1 MSNTDKA
8 VVAEAPPLTIDE
20 RIEKGRE
27 TGHHYDGAIVP
38 FPPGVKGTAVIRA
51 LDSGERGL
59 VERYIAAG
67 FRTTFYE
74 YRSADGDII
83 QMVLRLDHDYQPKE
97 IRPIRYCGKFDGKGN
112 VFWMTAIEGIRPLY
126 GLDRLA
132 RHNSAPVLVVEG
144 EKAADA
150 AAALFPDY
158 VTVTWM
164 SGANSVRRTEMLA
177 LEGRDVVLWP
187 DNDPPGRAAMRTFA
201 AMAYAANAS
210 SVKVVDVPS
219 EFGEKWDLADP
230 VPVECADSSS
240 VAALLASARA
250 LKPSEVA
257 YLADDARQKAEQY
270 RLLGYEPG
278 YTKVD
283 LAHTTEALS
292 LLDADMFGNQWRRV
306 ARCVFYAHGA
316 KGLAPFDE
324 WSQSSADKYQEGEP
338 AKLWDAYARD
348 KAFRADTLAWLF
360 RQAAANL
367 RKRSEDDKGDKPN
380 VKLDSAATATAS
392 VEELSENHAFVVRG
406 GKVGVLWE
414 NFDPRFDR
422 YTETYLSKRDFVDR
436 FVRSIELPSDDDRQT
451 QKKDK
456 RMNQGDLW
464 FSSPWRRSYDNVLF
478 APGQPLSPE
487 FLNLWRGFAV
497 DPTDNPGGW
506 SVLKEHLRV
515 HVAGGDEPSYEYLLN
530 WLAFAVQKLD
540 RPIGTALVLIGKKGA
555 GKSIVTQLFGH
566 LFGPHTFVTSRM
578 DDAIGRFNDR
588 LETTVLLGLEE
599 AVAPQNKAA
608 DGTLKDLVTRTTLR
622 LEGKFFGVWTAP
634 NHLRIIVTSNN
645 EHVVRADGSER
656 RYAVFDVTNPHQAD
670 PDVRRTYFGRMVEQM
685 ETGGYSAMLSELLAR
700 DIRGWNAEVIPETEA
715 LKRQKVLNLVNDPVR
730 NYLYERLSDGS
741 IITTGKADMGA
752 PSYHWSKTEHVDVP
766 ARDLNEDFRLFA
778 TTQGMKFSE
787 RRLAIELPRYM
798 PEGFKSQTRR
808 TGGGETSTRTER
820 VYSFPP
826 IEVARLQFE
835 AATGLVIDREA

>member
-1 MSNTDKA
+1 MSDTEKTSE
-8 VVAEAPPLTIDE
+8 AEAPPLTINE
-20 RIEKGRE
+20 RIEQGRK

-38 FPPGVKGTAVIRA
+38 FPLSIKGDAVVQA
-51 LDSGERGL
+51 LDAGERRI
-59 VERYIAAG
+59 VERFIAAG
-67 FRTTFYE
+67 FRTTIYE
-74 YRSADGDII
+74 YRSSEGDII
-83 QMVLRLDHDYQPKE
+83 QMVIRLDHNYEPKE
-97 IRPIRYCGKFDGKGN
+97 IRPVRYCGKFDGRGN

-126 GLDRLA
+126 GLDRLG
-132 RHNSAPVLVVEG
+132 RRPNVPVLVVEG

-150 AAALFPDY
+150 AAALFPDH
-158 VTVTWM
+158 VATTWM
-164 SGANSVRRTEMLA
+164 SGANNVRRTEMLT

-201 AMAYAANAS
+201 AMAYAAGAAT
-210 SVKVVDVPS
+210 VKMVDVPS
-219 EFGEKWDLADP
+219 DFGEKWDLADP
-230 VPVECADSSS
+230 VPVDSAESFS
-240 VAALLASARA
+240 IENLLASARK
-250 LKPSEVA
+250 LNPSDVA
-257 YLADDARQKAEQY
+257 YLANDARQKAEQH

-278 YTKVD
+278 HTKVD
-283 LAHTTEALS
+283 LAHTVTALS
-292 LLDADMFGNQWRRV
+292 QLDADMFGNEWLQI
-306 ARCVFYAHGA
+306 ARCIFYAYGA
-316 KGLAPFDE
+316 LGLEPFNE
-324 WSQSSADKYQEGEP
+324 WSRDSDKYKEGEP
-338 AKLWDAYARD
+338 AKLWNSYSREQS
-348 KAFRADTLAWLF
+348 FRARPLAWLF
-360 RQAAANL
+360 RQAAAAL
-367 RKRSEDDKGDKPN
+367 RKRSKAHEDDKPN
-380 VKLDSAATATAS
+380 VNLDLAAIATAS

-414 NFDPRFDR
+414 NFDPRFGR

-436 FVRSIELPSDDDRQT
+436 FVRSIELPADDDRQT
-451 QKKDK
+451 KKKDK

-464 FSSPWRRSYDNVLF
+464 VSSPWRRSYDNVLF
-478 APGQPLSPE
+478 APGQPLPPE
-487 FLNLWRGFAV
+487 FLNLWRGFSVEPA
-497 DPTDNPGGW
+497 DNPAGW
-506 SVLKEHLRV
+506 ALLKEHLRL

-540 RPIGTALVLIGKKGA
+540 KPIGTALVLIGKKGA
-555 GKSIVTQLFGH
+555 GKSIITQLFGH

-670 PDVRRTYFGRMVEQM
+670 PNARRAYFGLMVEQM
-685 ETGGYSAMLSELLAR
+685 ETGGYSAMLGELLAR
-700 DIRGWNAEVIPETEA
+700 DIRGWNPEVIPETEA

-741 IITTGKADMGA
+741 IITTGRADMGA
-752 PSYHWSKTEHVDVP
+752 PSYHWSKTKYVDVP
-766 ARDLNEDFRLFA
+766 ARDLNEDFRMFA
-778 TTQGMKFSE
+778 TTQGMQFSE
-787 RRLAIELPRYM
+787 RRLALELPRYM
-798 PEGFKSQTRR
+798 PEGFKSKTRR
-808 TGGGETSTRTER
+808 TGNGDASTRTER

-826 IEVARLQFE
+826 IEVARSQFE

>member
-1 MSNTDKA
+1 MSNTDKEA
-8 VVAEAPPLTIDE
+8 VADAPPLTIDE

-38 FPPGVKGTAVIRA
+38 FPLGVRGTAVIRA

-67 FRTTFYE
+67 FRTTLYE
-74 YRSADGDII
+74 YRSADGDVI

-97 IRPIRYCGKFDGKGN
+97 IRPIRYCGRFDGKGN

-132 RHNSAPVLVVEG
+132 RRNSDPVLVVEG
-144 EKAADA
+144 EKTADA
-150 AAALFPDY
+150 AAALFPDH

-164 SGANSVRRTEMLA
+164 SGANNVRRTEMLA
-177 LEGRDVVLWP
+177 LAGRDVVLWP

-201 AMAYAANAS
+201 AMAYASGAA
-210 SVKVVDVPS
+210 SVKIVDVPS
-219 EFGEKWDLADP
+219 EFGNKWDLADP
-230 VPVECADSSS
+230 MPVDCAETCSIES
-240 VAALLASARA
+240 LLASARK
-250 LKPSEVA
+250 LSPSEVA
-257 YLADDARQKAEQY
+257 YLANDGRQKAEQH
-270 RLLGYEPG
+270 RLLGFEPG

-283 LAHTTEALS
+283 LAHTVTALS
-292 LLDADMFGNQWRRV
+292 LLDAGMFGNEWRRV
-306 ARCVFYAHGA
+306 ARCIFYGHGA
-316 KGLAPFDE
+316 LGLAPFDE
-324 WSQSSADKYQEGEP
+324 WSRTSDKYKEGEP
-338 AKLWDAYARD
+338 AKLWDGYAREE
-348 KAFRADTLAWLF
+348 AFRARPLAWLF
-360 RQAAANL
+360 RQAAAAL
-367 RKRSEDDKGDKPN
+367 RKRSQDHKNDKPN
-380 VKLDSAATATAS
+380 VNLDLAAIATAS

-436 FVRSIELPSDDDRQT
+436 FVRSIELPADDDRQT
-451 QKKDK
+451 KKKDK
-456 RMNQGDLW
+456 RMNQGELW
-464 FSSPWRRSYDNVLF
+464 VSSPWRRSYDNVLF

-497 DPTDNPGGW
+497 EPTDNPAGW
-506 SVLKEHLRV
+506 ALLKEHLRL
-515 HVAGGDEPSYEYLLN
+515 HVAGGDESSYEYLLN

-540 RPIGTALVLIGKKGA
+540 KPIGTALVLIGKKGA
-555 GKSIVTQLFGH
+555 GKSIVTERFGH

-685 ETGGYSAMLSELLAR
+685 ETGGYSAMLGELLAR

-778 TTQGMKFSE
+778 TTQGMQFSE

>member
-1 MSNTDKA
+1 MSNTDKEA
-8 VVAEAPPLTIDE
+8 VAESPPLTIHE

-27 TGHHYDGAIVP
+27 TGNHFDGAIVP
-38 FPPGVKGTAVIRA
+38 FPPSVKGDALIRA
-51 LDSGERGL
+51 LDPGERGL
-59 VERYIAAG
+59 VERHIAAG
-67 FRTTFYE
+67 FRPTFYE
-74 YRSADGDII
+74 YRSDEGDVI
-83 QMVLRLDHDYQPKE
+83 QVVLRLDHKSEPKE
-97 IRPIRYCGKFDGKGN
+97 IRPIRFCGRLDGKRN
-112 VFWMTAIEGIRPLY
+112 VFWMKAIEGVRPLY
-126 GLDRLA
+126 GLDRLT
-132 RHNSAPVLVVEG
+132 RRNNDPVLVVEG

-150 AAALFPDY
+150 AAALFPDH
-158 VTVTWM
+158 VTITWM

-177 LEGRDVVLWP
+177 LEGRDIVLWP

-201 AMAYAANAS
+201 AMAYAAGS
-210 SVKVVDVPS
+210 TTVKMVDVPS

-230 VPVECADSSS
+230 MPVDSAESYS
-240 VAALLASARA
+240 IENLLASARK
-250 LKPSEVA
+250 LNPSDVA
-257 YLADDARQKAEQY
+257 YLANDARQKAEQH

-278 YTKVD
+278 HTKVD
-283 LAHTTEALS
+283 LAHTVTALS
-292 LLDADMFGNQWRRV
+292 QLDADMFGNEWLQI
-306 ARCVFYAHGA
+306 ARCIFYAYGA
-316 KGLAPFDE
+316 LGLEPFDE
-324 WSQSSADKYQEGEP
+324 WSRDSDKYKEGEP
-338 AKLWDAYARD
+338 AKLWNSYAREQ
-348 KAFRADTLAWLF
+348 AFRARPLAWLF
-360 RQAAANL
+360 RQAAAAL
-367 RKRSEDDKGDKPN
+367 RKRSKVHEDDKPN
-380 VKLDSAATATAS
+380 VNLDLAAIATAS

-436 FVRSIELPSDDDRQT
+436 FVRSIELPADDDRQT
-451 QKKDK
+451 KKKDK

-464 FSSPWRRSYDNVLF
+464 VSSPWRRSYDNVLF

-497 DPTDNPGGW
+497 EPADNPAGW
-506 SVLKEHLRV
+506 ALLKEHLRL
-515 HVAGGDEPSYEYLLN
+515 HVAGDDKPSYEYLLN

-555 GKSIVTQLFGH
+555 GKSIITHHFGH

-670 PDVRRTYFGRMVEQM
+670 PNGRRAYFGRMVEQL
-685 ETGGYSAMLSELLAR
+685 ETGGYSAMLGELLAR

-741 IITTGKADMGA
+741 IITTGRADMGA
-752 PSYHWSKTEHVDVP
+752 SSYHWSKTDYVDVP
-766 ARDLNEDFRLFA
+766 ARDLNEDFRMFA
-778 TTQGMKFSE
+778 TTQGMQFSE
-787 RRLAIELPRYM
+787 RRLALELPRYM
-798 PEGFKSQTRR
+798 PEGFKSKTRR
-808 TGGGETSTRTER
+808 TGGGDASTRTER

-826 IEVARLQFE
+826 IEVARSQFE
-835 AATGLVIDREA
+835 AATGLVIDRQA

>member
-1 MSNTDKA
+1 MSNTDKKA
-8 VVAEAPPLTIDE
+8 IAEAPPLTIHE

-27 TGHHYDGAIVP
+27 TGNHFDAAIVP
-38 FPPGVKGTAVIRA
+38 FPPSVKGDALIRA
-51 LDSGERGL
+51 LDPGERGL
-59 VERYIAAG
+59 VERHMAAG
-67 FRTTFYE
+67 FQTTFYE
-74 YRSADGDII
+74 YRSAEGDVI
-83 QMVLRLDHDYQPKE
+83 QVVLRLDHKSEPKE
-97 IRPIRYCGKFDGKGN
+97 IRPIRFCGRLDGKHN
-112 VFWMTAIEGIRPLY
+112 VFWMKAIEGVRPLY
-126 GLDRLA
+126 GLDQLTR
-132 RHNSAPVLVVEG
+132 RNNDPVLVVEG

-150 AAALFPDY
+150 AATLFPDH
-158 VTVTWM
+158 VTITWM
-164 SGANSVRRTEMLA
+164 SGANSVRRTEMIA
-177 LEGRDVVLWP
+177 LEGRHIVLWP

-201 AMAYAANAS
+201 AMAYAAGATT
-210 SVKVVDVPS
+210 VKMVDVPS

-230 VPVECADSSS
+230 MPVDSAEGYSIEN
-240 VAALLASARA
+240 LLASARK
-250 LKPSEVA
+250 LNPSDVA
-257 YLADDARQKAEQY
+257 YLANDARQKAEQH

-283 LAHTTEALS
+283 LAHTVTALS
-292 LLDADMFGNQWRRV
+292 QHDADMFGNEWLQI
-306 ARCVFYAHGA
+306 ARCIFYAYGA
-316 KGLAPFDE
+316 LGLAPFDE
-324 WSQSSADKYQEGEP
+324 WSRDSDKYKDGEP
-338 AKLWDAYARD
+338 AKLWDGYAREE
-348 KAFRADTLAWLF
+348 AFRARPLAWLF
-360 RQAAANL
+360 RKAATAL
-367 RKRSEDDKGDKPN
+367 RKRSQGHEDDKPN
-380 VKLDSAATATAS
+380 VNLDLDAIATAS

-451 QKKDK
+451 KKKDK
-456 RMNQGDLW
+456 RMNQGELW
-464 FSSPWRRSYDNVLF
+464 VSSPWRRSYDNVLF

-497 DPTDNPGGW
+497 EPADNPAGW
-506 SVLKEHLRV
+506 ALLKEHLRL
-515 HVAGGDEPSYEYLLN
+515 HVAGGHEPSYDYLLN

-540 RPIGTALVLIGKKGA
+540 KPIGTALVLIGKKGA
-555 GKSIVTQLFGH
+555 GKSIVTELFGH

-685 ETGGYSAMLSELLAR
+685 ETGGYSAMLGELLAR

-778 TTQGMKFSE
+778 TTQGMQFSE

-820 VYSFPP
+820 VYSFPH